1 MAAFAAD
8 QNNCILARA
17 MAIPRRT
24 ALIAVGVATLL
35 LGALI
40 FAIPAMVR
48 VDRYRPRIIAYLQ
61 EKLGKQVEIGRLSLT
76 LFPVSLHVDD
86 FGVKNPSI
94 FPAGYVVKIAHADA
108 EFDFPALL
116 HRQVVIK
123 LLVLEDPV
131 LHLIS
136 DPDGPWNFENPQA
149 RDSQR
154 TFPLGLI
161 WKVQIR
167 RGQVVASNLLP
178 SDAQGPVFFEAH
190 DISCDLED
198 VNLIGIIS
206 SSSSS
211 SDGGGRLSAGLLS
224 FGAVDAKNLNSK
236 FQLAGRQVSFTDVKA
251 QVYDGSAAGTLFFD
265 MSGKNATFR
274 TNATF
279 SGISMT
285 PLLAPFQNGRG
296 KMTGK
301 VEGDLTF
308 TGQILHTARPLTGIR
323 GKGHVTVRNG
333 QVPSLQLNA
342 NLMKLV
348 RFNDLGPAKENP
360 ASFNMIAMDLEL
372 ANLRITSRK
381 IDIDGYGVDI
391 DGSGNV
397 NVDGSGELNYEGVA
411 QITTPQ
417 GFLTRTFARFAG
429 ATVKDGKL
437 SFPFH
442 IGGTLA
448 SPLFAKV
455 ERVD

>member
-154 TFPLGLI
+154 TFPLGFI
-161 WKVQIR
+161 
-167 RGQVVASNLLP
+167 
-178 SDAQGPVFFEAH
+178 
-190 DISCDLED
+190 
-198 VNLIGIIS
+198 
-206 SSSSS
+206 
-211 SDGGGRLSAGLLS
+211 
-224 FGAVDAKNLNSK
+224 
-236 FQLAGRQVSFTDVKA
+236 
-251 QVYDGSAAGTLFFD
+251 
-265 MSGKNATFR
+265 
-274 TNATF
+274 
-279 SGISMT
+279 
-285 PLLAPFQNGRG
+285 
-296 KMTGK
+296 
-301 VEGDLTF
+301 
-308 TGQILHTARPLTGIR
+308 
-323 GKGHVTVRNG
+323 
-333 QVPSLQLNA
+333 
-342 NLMKLV
+342 
-348 RFNDLGPAKENP
+348 
-360 ASFNMIAMDLEL
+360 
-372 ANLRITSRK
+372 
-381 IDIDGYGVDI
+381 
-391 DGSGNV
+391 
-397 NVDGSGELNYEGVA
+397 
-411 QITTPQ
+411 
-417 GFLTRTFARFAG
+417 
-429 ATVKDGKL
+429 
-437 SFPFH
+437 
-442 IGGTLA
+442 
-448 SPLFAKV
+448 
-455 ERVD
+455 